1 MHAISRSK
9 ERVLEPW
16 ENICC
21 VCVNPSCF
29 STEIRAVPLVTSEQG
44 RFEDLNVHF
53 LTDAEERE
61 KEQLLKDYLIVI
73 EIPVQGWDH
82 GTTHLINAAK

>member
-1 MHAISRSK
+1 MVIPNW
-9 ERVLEPW
+9 LFT
-16 ENICC
+16 C

-61 KEQLLKDYLIVI
+61 KEQLLREYLIVI

>member
-1 MHAISRSK
+1 MHIHIYIYIS
-9 ERVLEPW
+9 V
-16 ENICC
+16 CGFVC
-21 VCVNPSCF
+21 VCANPSCF
-29 STEIRAVPLVTSEQG
+29 PTEIRAVPLVTSEQG